1 MFLTERQLAVLNFI
15 RDFIRDRGISPTL
28 DEMSQYFGVSKI
40 TIYEHV
46 SALEKKGAL
55 RKTRNLARSIELVE
69 PAPAPAGAGRTLLVR
84 GQIAAGAAVEAIENP
99 EAFELD
105 DLAPAGQDAYLLRVK
120 GDSMINAHICDGDL
134 VVVQPASSARD
145 GEIIVALL
153 PDETTGNLK
162 ATLKRFFRESDH
174 IRLQPE
180 NDAMQPLRVRDVV
193 VQGRVA
199 GVVRP
204 RV

>member
-55 RKTRNLARSIELVE
+55 RKTRNLARSIELVQAT
-69 PAPAPAGAGRTLLVR
+69 PADAGRTLMVR
-84 GQIAAGAAVEAIENP
+84 GQIAAGAAIEAIENP
-99 EAFELD
+99 EAFELG
-105 DLAPAGQDAYLLRVK
+105 DLAPAGKDAYLLRVK

-153 PDETTGNLK
+153 PDETNGSLK
-162 ATLKRFFRESDH
+162 ATLKRFFREADH

-180 NDAMQPLRVRDVV
+180 NDAMQPIRVRDVV

>member
-46 SALEKKGAL
+46 NALEKKGAL

-69 PAPAPAGAGRTLLVR
+69 PPPAASRTVLQVR
-84 GQIAAGAAVEAIENP
+84 GQIAAGAAIEAIDSP
-99 EAFELD
+99 EAFEME
-105 DLAPAGQDAYLLRVK
+105 DLAPSGKGAYLLRVK

-134 VVVQPASSARD
+134 VVVQPASAARD

-153 PDETTGNLK
+153 PDESTGSLK
-162 ATLKRFFRESDH
+162 ATLKRFYRESDH
-174 IRLQPE
+174 VRLQPE
-180 NDAMQPLRVRDVV
+180 NDAHQPIRVRDVV
-193 VQGRVA
+193 IQGRAV

-204 RV
+204 GL